1 MAVLLGTI
9 DTTGVSGQDIT
20 LVPVGGAGSIETDE
34 NKVGN
39 VVGKRNKNGVDNTD
53 GEWEGVVI
61 TFTDASDDT
70 LEHGS
75 GYEVTNVAGD
85 VITFAGALV
94 TGTPADAID
103 GAKVWKTY
111 EGAHNTED
119 QHNQLRLLGHI

>member
-9 DTTGVSGQDIT
+9 DTSGVSGQEIT

-53 GEWEGVVI
+53 GEWDGIEI
-61 TFTDASDDT
+61 TFTDANDDT
-70 LEHGS
+70 LEHGY
-75 GYEVTNVAGD
+75 GYEVTGVTGD
-85 VITFAGALV
+85 VITFVGALE
-94 TGTPADAID
+94 TGTAADASD

-111 EGAHNTED
+111 DGAHNTED